1 MSRVVTF
8 GEIMARLATPGH
20 KRFGQ
25 AMPGTLEAT
34 FAGAEA
40 SVAGSIAYL
49 GGEAAFVTA
58 LPDHAIADACVAGLR
73 SLGVDTRHI
82 LRTPQGRLGLY
93 FLETGANQRPGNVI
107 YDRAGS
113 SVALTPADAY
123 DWEAILEGAGWFVVS
138 GITPAISRH
147 AAEATAAALREA
159 SRRGVKVAIDMNY
172 RSKLWQWAPPLPA
185 RELATRTMRELLPFA
200 DLFVGGREDAE
211 AILGGP
217 GSASSE
223 ELARRLAREFPR
235 LSHVA
240 MTLREGVSATH
251 NDFGGLLFDKATDEV
266 CHAPEKG
273 KPYAITHIVDRL
285 GAGDAFT
292 AGLVFALTTP
302 DLAAP
307 RRALAFATAAAC
319 LAHSIEG
326 DVNFSTRAEILALAS
341 GESAGRV
348 RR

>member
-20 KRFGQ
+20 RRFGQ
-25 AMPGTLEAT
+25 AMPGSLDVT

-58 LPDHAIADACVAGLR
+58 LPDHALADACVAEVR

-82 LRTPQGRLGLY
+82 LRTPDGRLGLY

-123 DWEAILEGAGWFVVS
+123 DWQAILEGAEWFVVS

-147 AAEATAAALREA
+147 AAEATATALREA

-172 RSKLWQWAPPLPA
+172 RKI
-185 RELATRTMRELLPFA
+185 
-200 DLFVGGREDAE
+200 GRA
-211 AILGGP
+211 
-217 GSASSE
+217 
-223 ELARRLAREFPR
+223 
-235 LSHVA
+235 HV
-240 MTLREGVSATH
+240 
-251 NDFGGLLFDKATDEV
+251 
-266 CHAPEKG
+266 
-273 KPYAITHIVDRL
+273 
-285 GAGDAFT
+285 
-292 AGLVFALTTP
+292 
-302 DLAAP
+302 
-307 RRALAFATAAAC
+307 
-319 LAHSIEG
+319 
-326 DVNFSTRAEILALAS
+326 
-341 GESAGRV
+341 
-348 RR
+348 